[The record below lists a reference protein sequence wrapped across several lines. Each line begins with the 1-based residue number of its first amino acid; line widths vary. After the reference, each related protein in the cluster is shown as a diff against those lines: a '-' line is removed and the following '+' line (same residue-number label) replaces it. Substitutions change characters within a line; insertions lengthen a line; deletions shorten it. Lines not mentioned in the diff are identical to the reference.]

1 MPLWVQAALTFAV
14 LLLCLYTTREIARG
28 RQARLSRRRRARV
41 QAAGEA
47 ARLALLDRNR
57 HRAEE
62 RKRQR
67 AAWDEQVMLAKGI
80 TRRGMATLPEPDMYR
95 VTPTQGWLNATVT
108 GGPIY
113 VTASIWESMTPKVQ
127 RRYVENALRA
137 RRAK

>member
-28 RQARLSRRRRARV
+28 RKARAIKRRRARV

-80 TRRGMATLPEPDMYR
+80 TRRGMPEQPEPDLYR
-95 VTPTQGWLNATVT
+95 VTPTRKSVPIQGQ
-108 GGPIY
+108 PIY